1 MIIDASELY
10 DQFEQGFEQ
19 YGSTYSPDFHGMSD
33 LNQAKA
39 RQVNGWAKLP
49 SVKWVPAVA
58 AVNAGMS
65 PYVVGDL
72 LKRYGVKPEE
82 FTQLGR
88 DLKWA
93 MYSECTESYTIAKGI
108 LEGFEANHPF
118 RHSLG
123 TDTNPI
129 VEMALTHS
137 RLRENWPLGR
147 IESLAAKF
155 KVGVAEPEDF
165 LNLEATMLFK
175 QARETPPFPNDS
187 TFDFISRMGLLHP
200 EVAKKKFHRHAA
212 WEAMFIDAYAQGTI
226 WRQTFMKSMA
236 VLDGEPRTRMIN
248 AVSTMV
254 PDATDIFY
262 PGVSSFAYE
271 SLMQELDKL
280 GVDDI
285 GHSTVMRLNFLPSEP
300 IVDRKKISSLEYFDD
315 LLDNPTSILGKL
327 SQEMDDLASDDFAL
341 AHFTALNRLSQLD
354 YREQDPG
361 SFDPNAFALK
371 VLQGYEAFSTPDG
384 VYASDEKLKIDEMA
398 RQGVHTLISTLVRV
412 HDFDHSL
419 FRNLQSRSIAILAGA
434 GLDKSQLPRMTTR
447 DLGRVFGEE
456 LGL

>member
-33 LNQAKA
+33 LSQAKA
-39 RQVNGWAKLP
+39 RQINGWAKLP

-58 AVNAGMS
+58 AVNTGMS

-72 LKRYGVKPEE
+72 LKRYDVKPEE
-82 FTQLGR
+82 FTQLGH

-108 LEGFEANHPF
+108 LEGFEANDLF

-129 VEMALTHS
+129 LEMTLAHS

-155 KVGVAEPEDF
+155 TVGAAEPEDF
-165 LNLEATMLFK
+165 LNLEPSMLFK

-187 TFDFISRMGLLHP
+187 MFDFISRMGLLHP
-200 EVAKKKFHRHAA
+200 EVAKKRFHPHAA
-212 WEAMFIDAYAQGTI
+212 WEAMFIDMYTQGTV
-226 WRQTFMKSMA
+226 WRPTFMKCMA
-236 VLDGEPRTRMIN
+236 TLVGEPRTRMIK
-248 AVSTMV
+248 AISTMV
-254 PDATDIFY
+254 PDASDIFY
-262 PGVSSFAYE
+262 PGTSGFAYE
-271 SLMQELDKL
+271 ALMQELGKL
-280 GVDDI
+280 GVDDV
-285 GHSTVMRLNFLPSEP
+285 GDSTVMQLNFLPLGP
-300 IVDRKKISSLEYFDD
+300 LADRKKVTALDYFDD

-327 SQEMDDLASDDFAL
+327 ALELDGLASDDFAL
-341 AHFTALNRLSQLD
+341 AHFTALHRLSQLG
-354 YREQDPG
+354 YREQDPS

-371 VLQGYEAFSTPDG
+371 VLHGYEAFSTPDE

-434 GLDKSQLPRMTTR
+434 GLDKSQLPKMTTR